1 MAISDAW
8 VAAGCLLTDPMLV
21 EERRTLITSYWALR
35 AAIDEHG
42 RLTAS

>member
-1 MAISDAW
+1 
-8 VAAGCLLTDPMLV
+8 MLV